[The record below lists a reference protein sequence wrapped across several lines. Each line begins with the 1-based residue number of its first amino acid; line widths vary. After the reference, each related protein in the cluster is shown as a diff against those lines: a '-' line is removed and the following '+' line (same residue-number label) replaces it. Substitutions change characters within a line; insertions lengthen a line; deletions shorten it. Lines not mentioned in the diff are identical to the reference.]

1 MPSPQ
6 DDSTYFIPV
15 NLGSPARYDR
25 SVFPL
30 MKIKGKNPSL
40 QEVDFVLEATLDEI
54 FRMRDMAGNIDEL
67 QQLILQAKEEYDALN
82 SEKAKL
88 EQLERKK
95 SLNPIKLVSTYRS
108 IRLLAEAARALW
120 LQTRASACGLDHY
133 HIHDLGSQSSSERV
147 RR

>member
-6 DDSTYFIPV
+6 DGPTYFIPV

-67 QQLILQAKEEYDALN
+67 QQLILQAKEEYDAYVFLCPFQCP
-82 SEKAKL
+82 L
-88 EQLERKK
+88 
-95 SLNPIKLVSTYRS
+95 
-108 IRLLAEAARALW
+108 
-120 LQTRASACGLDHY
+120 
-133 HIHDLGSQSSSERV
+133 
-147 RR
+147 

>member
-1 MPSPQ
+1 MP
-6 DDSTYFIPV
+6 
-15 NLGSPARYDR
+15 
-25 SVFPL
+25 PL
-30 MKIKGKNPSL
+30 IE
-40 QEVDFVLEATLDEI
+40 QH
-54 FRMRDMAGNIDEL
+54 RR
-67 QQLILQAKEEYDALN
+67 LN

-120 LQTRASACGLDHY
+120 LQTRVSACGLDHY

-147 RR
+147 RRRLLSVHAAQDIVIQPVDCLFDSCSCLQL